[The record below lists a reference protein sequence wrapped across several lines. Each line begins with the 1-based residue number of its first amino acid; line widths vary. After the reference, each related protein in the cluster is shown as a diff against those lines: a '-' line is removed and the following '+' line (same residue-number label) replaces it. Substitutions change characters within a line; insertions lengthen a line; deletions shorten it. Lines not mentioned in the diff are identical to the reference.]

1 MIPWRSFLETGLAN
15 WEAEVPAF
23 APVGPDDLATI
34 RYTSGTTGP
43 PKGVAFT
50 HAQLRWMAE
59 TMASLIPWNIR
70 TRPNRYLSFLPMS
83 HVVEGILGTY
93 GPYDLPAPVDVTF
106 LEDFRRVPATL
117 PAVRPTVFFSVPRL
131 YQKVWEGLGRSRIGA
146 RYQRMR
152 EGPLRGLLRPVVRRA
167 MLRRAGLDRCA
178 QLLAG
183 SAPVDEELL
192 RSFREL
198 GVEIHVAYGLT
209 EAPLV
214 ALNRLGRNRIGTVG
228 ELLPETQ
235 VRLADDGELLV
246 RGPQVTAG
254 YVDEDEQPFRDGW
267 LLTGDLGHVT
277 RDGWL
282 VIDGRKKDLLKTAYG
297 KYLQPSKIE
306 AMLRRI
312 PGVSEAMV
320 VGEGRP
326 FCAALLWVEGTA
338 TGHRRPGR
346 IDTAVTEHEP
356 GAVASRAGEA
366 VGGAPER
373 PVDRGWGAHREL
385 QAQAPQGG
393 GEVPRR
399 DRAPVRGAPT
409 APTRVAVGVG
419 GRLMSLRLRA
429 LEIHVPD
436 VVARSALRRLFD
448 ATASAFGCDPEDVG
462 GLDRRALLE
471 RYASFTTRC
480 AERSLA
486 DHSDLDAVSRRMWA
500 QALLSGRVAPSPA
513 RRPLPGRRDAG
524 GPGRIPDDRH
534 RPPGG

>member
-1 MIPWRSFLETGLAN
+1 
-15 WEAEVPAF
+15 
-23 APVGPDDLATI
+23 
-34 RYTSGTTGP
+34 
-43 PKGVAFT
+43 
-50 HAQLRWMAE
+50 
-59 TMASLIPWNIR
+59 MASLVPWDIR

-93 GPYDLPAPVDVTF
+93 SPYDLPAPVDVTF
-106 LEDFRRVPATL
+106 LEDFRRVAGDVARRSADRL
-117 PAVRPTVFFSVPRL
+117 LLRAPRCTRRC
-131 YQKVWEGLGRSRIGA
+131 GRGSDGAAIGA

-178 QLLAG
+178 QLLVG
-183 SAPVDEELL
+183 SAPVDEQLL

-214 ALNRLGRNRIGTVG
+214 ALNRLGRNHIGTVG

-326 FCAALLWVEGTA
+326 FCAALLWVEGIDDAA
-338 TGHRRPGR
+338 TV
-346 IDTAVTEHEP
+346 DAAVTDDEP
-356 GAVASRAGEA
+356 AAVASRAGEA

-373 PVDRGWGAHREL
+373 PLDRGRGAHREP
-385 QAQAPQGG
+385 QAQAPRGG

-399 DRAPVRGAPT
+399 DRVAVRGASDGSDPG
-409 APTRVAVGVG
+409 RGRRG
-419 GRLMSLRLRA
+419 GAAMSLRLRA
-429 LEIHVPD
+429 LELHVPD
-436 VVARSALRRLFD
+436 VRGAIGPAPALRRD
-448 ATASAFGCDPEDVG
+448 GVRVRPRARGRGRAGSPGAPRAVRVVHDPMRRAGAGATTPISTPCPAACGRTRTRWASRSVAGSASARGP
-462 GLDRRALLE
+462 RR
-471 RYASFTTRC
+471 C
-480 AERSLA
+480 
-486 DHSDLDAVSRRMWA
+486 
-500 QALLSGRVAPSPA
+500 G
-513 RRPLPGRRDAG
+513 
-524 GPGRIPDDRH
+524 
-534 RPPGG
+534 PPGSPTG